1 MSDNKADAAFYFY
14 REDPDSMRLF
24 RLYNEAERVR
34 IAIAEYDNWLRSQIK
49 YEDRTELEEARNYL
63 YDVFYD
69 FGLTVTGD

>member
-34 IAIAEYDNWLRSQIK
+34 IAIAEYDNCN
-49 YEDRTELEEARNYL
+49 THP
-63 YDVFYD
+63 
-69 FGLTVTGD
+69 FGLVV